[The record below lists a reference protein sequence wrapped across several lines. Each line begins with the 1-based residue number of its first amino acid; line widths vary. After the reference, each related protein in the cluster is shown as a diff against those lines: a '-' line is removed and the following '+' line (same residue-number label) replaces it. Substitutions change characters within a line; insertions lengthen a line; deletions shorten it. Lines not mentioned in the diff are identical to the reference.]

1 MFNIFTRVFSWAIT
15 FGLGSFLFKVGVAL
29 FVFAGLDLLITQA
42 LDVLQ
47 GYISGIP
54 SDMLAILEL
63 MGFSTGISIM
73 ASAMVTAVAL
83 KTAINK
89 VNMGSIK
96 A

>member
-1 MFNIFTRVFSWAIT
+1 MWQLAMKVLSWAIT
-15 FGLGSFLFKVGVAL
+15 FGLGSFLFKVGVSL
-29 FVFAGLDLLITQA
+29 FVFVGLDLLITGA
-42 LDVLQ
+42 LDILQ

-54 SDMLAILEL
+54 ADLIQVLEL

>member
-1 MFNIFTRVFSWAIT
+1 MWQIAVRAFSWAIT

-29 FVFAGLDLLITQA
+29 FVFVGLDLLIDGA
-42 LDVLQ
+42 LSILQ

-54 SDMLAILEL
+54 ADLMQILEL
-63 MGFSTGISIM
+63 MGFSTGLSIM
-73 ASAMVTAVAL
+73 ASAMITSVAL

>member
-1 MFNIFTRVFSWAIT
+1 MFTILMRVFSWAIT
-15 FGLGSFLFKVGVAL
+15 FGLGSFLFRIGVGL
-29 FVFAGLDLLITQA
+29 FVFVGLDLLITAA

-54 SDMLAILEL
+54 ADLIQILEL
-63 MGFSTGISIM
+63 MGFSTGLSIM
-73 ASAMVTAVAL
+73 ASAMITAVAL

>member
-54 SDMLAILEL
+54 ADMLAILEL

-89 VNMGSIK
+89 VNLGSIK

>member
-1 MFNIFTRVFSWAIT
+1 MFNILMRLFSWAIT

-29 FVFAGLDLLITQA
+29 FVFTGLDLLITAA
-42 LDVLQ
+42 LNILQ

-54 SDMLAILEL
+54 ADLIQVLEL
-63 MGFSTGISIM
+63 MGFSTGLSIM
-73 ASAMVTAVAL
+73 ASAMITAVAL

>member
-1 MFNIFTRVFSWAIT
+1 MFNILMRVFSWAIT

-29 FVFAGLDLLITQA
+29 FVFVGLDLIITEA
-42 LDVLQ
+42 LGVLQ

-54 SDMLAILEL
+54 ADILSILEL
-63 MGFSTGISIM
+63 MGFSTGLSIM

-83 KTAINK
+83 KTAMNK
-89 VNMGSIK
+89 VNLGSIK

>member
-1 MFNIFTRVFSWAIT
+1 MWQLAMKAFSWAIT

-29 FVFAGLDLLITQA
+29 FVFVGLDLLITQA
-42 LDVLQ
+42 LNLLQ

-54 SDMLAILEL
+54 ADMLSILEL

>member
-1 MFNIFTRVFSWAIT
+1 MWQLAMKAFSWAIT
-15 FGLGSFLFKVGVAL
+15 FGLGSFLFRVGVA
-29 FVFAGLDLLITQA
+29 FSVFTGLRLLITGA
-42 LDVLQ
+42 LDILQ

-54 SDMLAILEL
+54 ADMIQILEL
-63 MGFSTGISIM
+63 MGFSTGLSIM

>member
-1 MFNIFTRVFSWAIT
+1 MFNVLTRVFSWAIT
-15 FGLGSFLFKVGVAL
+15 FGLGSFFFNIGVAL
-29 FVFAGLDLLITQA
+29 FVFVGLDLLITQA
-42 LDVLQ
+42 LNILQ

-54 SDMLAILEL
+54 ADMLSILEL
-63 MGFSTGISIM
+63 MGFSTGISII

-83 KTAINK
+83 KTSINK